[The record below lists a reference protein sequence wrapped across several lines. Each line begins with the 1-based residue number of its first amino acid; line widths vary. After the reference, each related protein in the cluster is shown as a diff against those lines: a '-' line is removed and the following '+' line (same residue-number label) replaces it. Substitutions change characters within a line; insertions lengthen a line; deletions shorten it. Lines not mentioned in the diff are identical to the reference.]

1 MCLGICVQNVYDD
14 GGDDSNGDFEARLLL
29 DVYGGVCDDCD
40 DDDDECVLRAY
51 ELELWNDDGDGI
63 RLFSNKMDRVLPVC
77 CKSKVE
83 ILDPV

>member
-51 ELELWNDDGDGI
+51 ELEL
-63 RLFSNKMDRVLPVC
+63 
-77 CKSKVE
+77 
-83 ILDPV
+83 